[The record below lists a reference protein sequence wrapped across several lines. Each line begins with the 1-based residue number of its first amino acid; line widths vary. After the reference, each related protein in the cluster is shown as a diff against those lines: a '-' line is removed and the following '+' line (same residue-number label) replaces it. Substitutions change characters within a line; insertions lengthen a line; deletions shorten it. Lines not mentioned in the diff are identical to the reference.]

1 MTRRRF
7 LQAAAAA
14 LAWCAA
20 PIPLRPTAKADVGG
34 DPALVATLEAFSDTL
49 IPGEK
54 RSLEDRA
61 IAGADVGAGAVQAG
75 AIELMCSPAAGL
87 AGFLPLLASVLN
99 YEAETRFAASSGITD
114 DLAVPPF
121 VSLDFEQRT
130 ALLVELFDRPGPL
143 NSLLFALSAVVFLSY
158 HTAGHL
164 LTADALRDGH
174 PGLAAIGFP
183 EPDPD
188 GLWRFPVFSYRR
200 RLARKHRRSR
210 RGNPP

>member
-7 LQAAAAA
+7 LQAAAAG

-20 PIPLRPTAKADVGG
+20 PIPLCPTAKADVGG
-34 DPALVATLEAFSDTL
+34 DPAWVATLEAFSDTL

-54 RSLEDRA
+54 RSPEDRA
-61 IAGADVGAGAVQAG
+61 IAGADAGAGAVQAG
-75 AIELMCSPAAGL
+75 AIELMRSPAVGL
-87 AGFLPLLASVLN
+87 ASFLPLLAVVFN
-99 YEAETRFAASSGITD
+99 YEATRFAASSGITD
-114 DLAVPPF
+114 DPAVPPF

-130 ALLVELFDRPGPL
+130 ALLVELFDRPGLL
-143 NSLLFALSAVVFLSY
+143 NLLLFALSAVVFLSY

-200 RLARKHRRSR
+200 RLAREHRRSR